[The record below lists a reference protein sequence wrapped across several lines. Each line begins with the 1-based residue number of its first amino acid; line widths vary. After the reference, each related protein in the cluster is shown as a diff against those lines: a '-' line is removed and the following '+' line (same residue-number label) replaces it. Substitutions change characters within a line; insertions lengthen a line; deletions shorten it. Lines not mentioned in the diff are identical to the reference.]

1 MPECPV
7 CRNELEGGTCP
18 YCAASARIQ
27 QAYLELSEVHGRGI
41 NVEAAIRLVGRARE
55 LLDEKDY
62 VSADDFLEGARV
74 QASEA
79 EEAQGPIR
87 KALDDAAD
95 DLRAFKRSGRD
106 TSRLEQALKRAE
118 KFLQD
123 GDLEGARLLV
133 KRIPAFIREL
143 QEPAAAPA
151 ASAAPRYLSSCP
163 SCSKHVMRKWRKCPH
178 CLTPLPEAQSTP
190 SG

>member
-95 DLRAFKRSGRD
+95 DLWAFKRSGRD
-106 TSRLEQALKRAE
+106 THRLEQALKRAE

-143 QEPAAAPA
+143 QGPAVALAGNA
-151 ASAAPRYLSSCP
+151 IPRYLAGCP
-163 SCSKHVMRKWRKCPH
+163 SCSKHVMRSWRKCPH
-178 CLTPLPEAQSTP
+178 CLAPLPEAQSTP